1 MNMNLRALNLVGNE
15 MMKYIGQTWR
25 IVIDGMLFINASSA
39 AADDG
44 GDDDDD
50 DGDGQLEI
58 AHPMGDISHELRKL
72 LKLIHFMSLTT
83 IKKLSI
89 KMTLTAI

>member
-1 MNMNLRALNLVGNE
+1 
-15 MMKYIGQTWR
+15 MKYGE
-25 IVIDGMLFINASSA
+25 D
-39 AADDG
+39 ADDEDG
-44 GDDDDD
+44 DDDGGDGDGDDDDGDDDDD
-50 DGDGQLEI
+50 DGEDDDGDGQLQI

>member
-1 MNMNLRALNLVGNE
+1 MDKFL
-15 MMKYIGQTWR
+15 QTLHGSGAGEDE
-25 IVIDGMLFINASSA
+25 DGG
-39 AADDG
+39 G
-44 GDDDDD
+44 GDDDDGD
-50 DGDGQLEI
+50 DGDGDGDGDDGQLEI

>member
-1 MNMNLRALNLVGNE
+1 M
-15 MMKYIGQTWR
+15 QTLHGSGAGE
-25 IVIDGMLFINASSA
+25 D
-39 AADDG
+39 ADDEDG
-44 GDDDDD
+44 DDDGGDGDGDDDDGDDDDD
-50 DGDGQLEI
+50 DGEDDDGDGQLQI

>member
-1 MNMNLRALNLVGNE
+1 MFRHRDV
-15 MMKYIGQTWR
+15 
-25 IVIDGMLFINASSA
+25 
-39 AADDG
+39 ADDD

-50 DGDGQLEI
+50 DGGDDGDDDDGDDDDDDGEDDDGDGQLQI

>member
-1 MNMNLRALNLVGNE
+1 MDKFL
-15 MMKYIGQTWR
+15 QTLHGSGAGDDEDDDDD
-25 IVIDGMLFINASSA
+25 DGDDDGDDDDD
-39 AADDG
+39 ADDDDEDG
-44 GDDDDD
+44 GDDDD
-50 DGDGQLEI
+50 DGDGQLEV